1 VAQRTARDAA
11 SRALADSLAALG
23 VMPAALRPDSVAPQF
38 PAGWRYVPPPRAGNR
53 AGMNRFTWNLRS
65 EDAVGFTGMIM
76 WAAGTAGPVI
86 PPGTYTVRL
95 TVGDQPPQTQT
106 FQVRADPRAGASQAD
121 LDEQYAFLLRIRDKS
136 NEANNAV
143 RTIRNAKA
151 QLAARRATAGNRS
164 AAFDRLARALEG
176 ELSSVEEEIYQVRN
190 RSGQDPLNYPI
201 KLNNQI
207 AALSGV
213 VASAEA
219 KPTKQSYEVFELLSA
234 QLKVQTDRLRPLLG
248 PRLDAVNAE
257 LRRLSLEPV
266 VPSTVELVAP

>member
-1 VAQRTARDAA
+1 
-11 SRALADSLAALG
+11 
-23 VMPAALRPDSVAPQF
+23 
-38 PAGWRYVPPPRAGNR
+38 
-53 AGMNRFTWNLRS
+53 
-65 EDAVGFTGMIM
+65 MIM

-95 TVGDQPPQTQT
+95 TVGDEPPQTQT
-106 FQVRADPRAGASQAD
+106 FQVRADPRAGASPAD
-121 LDEQYAFLLRIRDKS
+121 LEEQYAFLLRIRDKS

-143 RTIRNAKA
+143 RTIRNVKA

-176 ELSSVEEEIYQVRN
+176 ELSSVEGEIYQVRN

-234 QLKVQTDRLRPLLG
+234 QLKVQTDQLRPLLG

-266 VPSTVELVAP
+266 VPSTVELVVP

>member
-1 VAQRTARDAA
+1 
-11 SRALADSLAALG
+11 
-23 VMPAALRPDSVAPQF
+23 
-38 PAGWRYVPPPRAGNR
+38 
-53 AGMNRFTWNLRS
+53 MNRFSWNLRS
-65 EDAVGFTGMIM
+65 EDAVGFTGLIM

-143 RTIRNAKA
+143 RTIRNIKG
-151 QLAARRATAGNRS
+151 QLAARRATAGSRS
-164 AAFDRLARALEG
+164 PALDRMTRALDA
-176 ELSSVEEEIYQVRN
+176 ELSAVEEEIYQVRN
-190 RSGQDPLNYPI
+190 RGGQDPLNYPI

-234 QLKVQTDRLRPLLG
+234 QLKVQTDRLQPLLG
-248 PRLDAVNAE
+248 ARLDAVNAE
-257 LRRLSLEPV
+257 LRRLSLEPIN
-266 VPSTVELVAP
+266 PSTMELVAP